1 MFSVSSCEI
10 ELPRCRYNGPEG
22 FANSFRNFIF
32 HICGQ
37 NCISLVGFISLPYL
51 PFTLTLPSCLQ
62 QSSPGAP
69 FPPKS
74 QTSSPVV
81 SSEAH
86 WWLRACQGAT
96 QQRVGST
103 GEKSCIFLMGVRKVP
118 KLSWD
123 KKARKIR
130 QLCFTGRHVC
140 GNQHF
145 ASTYKHLRC
154 LFAGLAGLV
163 HIIPAKVETH
173 GCVC

>member
-1 MFSVSSCEI
+1 MGKTVSLWWVSSPCLTSLLLLLCSPACSKAPQ
-10 ELPRCRYNGPEG
+10 ELTSHPN
-22 FANSFRNFIF
+22 
-32 HICGQ
+32 
-37 NCISLVGFISLPYL
+37 
-51 PFTLTLPSCLQ
+51 
-62 QSSPGAP
+62 
-69 FPPKS
+69 PKS

-103 GEKSCIFLMGVRKVP
+103 GEKSCIFLMGVRKAP
-118 KLSWD
+118 ELSWD

-140 GNQHF
+140 GNQHC

-154 LFAGLAGLV
+154 LFAGLVGLV